1 MTGDGSAGRMTQRTA
16 QRIQWILWT
25 VIAVYLVL
33 SLRWDGLLPRR
44 FSFVA
49 LAVCLFL
56 GTPLR
61 DWRKPIRLRWPGA
74 REAVDYAVSLLV
86 AATVIAGL
94 AAIGDGAFDRV
105 IHNTTVNTLMVCSVV
120 AFGLRRA
127 LWGAN
132 GKTRTTPEDTR
143 RNHS

>member
-1 MTGDGSAGRMTQRTA
+1 VTGHGSAGRMTQRTT
-16 QRIQWILWT
+16 QRVQWILWT
-25 VIAVYLVL
+25 VIAAYLVL

-49 LAVCLFL
+49 LAMCLLL
-56 GTPLR
+56 GTPLGE
-61 DWRKPIRLRWPGA
+61 WRKPIRLRWPGA

-105 IHNTTVNTLMVCSVV
+105 IHNTVVNTLMICSVV

-127 LWGAN
+127 MWGAN
-132 GKTRTTPEDTR
+132 GKTGTTPDETR
-143 RNHS
+143 RNRS